1 MPVKEVPVP
10 TGEEDAEVDNNADD
24 PAESE
29 ESSKEEKVEE
39 IAPKKKRITGKQKP
53 PAKAKAVAKRAADP
67 PPRTAQQDKIDLKQ
81 RMPCPICKKMYTLH
95 SLLYT
100 HQCMKDAREAKAK
113 KKAPEILIPELE
125 KTPPPK
131 PLSPPRSPVKPL
143 PEEAPPSPPPLVRQ
157 SYQETTI
164 PPPTNGIRDQLM
176 QRRFALDASRRA
188 AHSMPIRKFFG
199 K

>member
-1 MPVKEVPVP
+1 MP

-39 IAPKKKRITGKQKP
+39 IAPKRRVTGKQKP
-53 PAKAKAVAKRAADP
+53 PAKAVAKSVSRGSSKAANP

-131 PLSPPRSPVKPL
+131 PLSPPRSPVKQ
-143 PEEAPPSPPPLVRQ
+143 EEAPPSPPPPVWQ
-157 SYQETTI
+157 SYQETI
-164 PPPTNGIRDQLM
+164 PPPTNGIREQLM
-176 QRRFALDASRRA
+176 QRRFAQDASRRA
-188 AHSMPIRKFFG
+188 AHSMPIRKF
-199 K
+199 